1 MRGDSGRVFAVG
13 QALSQG
19 ALWAGPL
26 RPPSVKLTCAVL
38 AAAAA
43 LAASG
48 QVATEVN
55 RRYQTPEQRASIG
68 NGLGDPGRDARDKP
82 RELVASMQLRAG
94 MTVADVGTG
103 VGYMLPFL
111 DAAVGP
117 AGRLIA
123 EDIFPDFVDR
133 ARERAAKN
141 GLANVDFVLG
151 TETDPKLPAGKVDAV
166 LVLDTYH
173 HFDYPARMLAGIAQG
188 LAPGGRLF
196 IVDYYR
202 RPNAMPGQ
210 DAMHHIRL
218 DMDGVV
224 KEVES
229 NGFKLAWQRE
239 HIPGSQYIACFTK
252 SR

>member
-1 MRGDSGRVFAVG
+1 M
-13 QALSQG
+13 
-19 ALWAGPL
+19 
-26 RPPSVKLTCAVL
+26 KLAWVVL
-38 AAAAA
+38 AAVAT
-43 LAASG
+43 LAAFG

-55 RRYQTPEQRASIG
+55 RRYQDPEQRASIG
-68 NGLGDPGRDARDKP
+68 AGLGNPARDALQKP
-82 RELVASMQLRAG
+82 RELVAALQLRAG

-123 EDIFPDFVDR
+123 EDIFPDFLER
-133 ARERAAKN
+133 ARARAAKN
-141 GLANVDFVLG
+141 GLTNVDFVLG
-151 TETDPKLPAGKVDAV
+151 RETDPKLPAGKVDAV

-173 HFDYPARMLAGIAQG
+173 HFDYPGKMLSGIAQG

-218 DMDGVV
+218 DVDGVV
-224 KEVES
+224 KEVEAS
-229 NGFKLAWQRE
+229 GFKLAWQRE

>member
-1 MRGDSGRVFAVG
+1 
-13 QALSQG
+13 
-19 ALWAGPL
+19 
-26 RPPSVKLTCAVL
+26 VKLRWLAL
-38 AAAAA
+38 AAAAT

-48 QVATEVN
+48 QVASEAN
-55 RRYQTPEQRASIG
+55 RRYQTPEQRAGMGAS
-68 NGLGDPGRDARDKP
+68 LGDPGRDARQKP

-117 AGRLIA
+117 TGRLIA
-123 EDIFPDFVDR
+123 EDIFPDFLDK

-141 GLANVDFVLG
+141 SLTNVDFVLG
-151 TETDPKLPAGKVDAV
+151 TETDPKLPAGKVDTV

-173 HFDYPARMLAGIAQG
+173 HFDYPAKMLAGIAQG

-196 IVDYYR
+196 IVDFYR

-210 DAMHHIRL
+210 DAMDHIRL
-218 DMDGVV
+218 DVDGVV
-224 KEVES
+224 KEVEAA
-229 NGFKLAWQRE
+229 GFKLAWQRE
-239 HIPGSQYIACFTK
+239 HIPGSQYITCFTK

>member
-1 MRGDSGRVFAVG
+1 MKF
-13 QALSQG
+13 
-19 ALWAGPL
+19 
-26 RPPSVKLTCAVL
+26 TCAVL
-38 AAAAA
+38 IVAAT
-43 LAASG
+43 LASG
-48 QVATEVN
+48 QVATEAN
-55 RRYQTPEQRASIG
+55 RRYQTPEQRAG
-68 NGLGDPGRDARDKP
+68 MGTFLGDPARDARQKP

-123 EDIFPDFVDR
+123 EDIFPDFLDQ
-133 ARERAAKN
+133 ARVRAAKN
-141 GLANVDFVLG
+141 GLTNVDFVLG
-151 TETDPKLPAGKVDAV
+151 AETDPKLPAGKVDAV

-173 HFDYPARMLAGIAQG
+173 HFDYPAKMLAGIAQG

-196 IVDYYR
+196 IVDFYR

-210 DAMHHIRL
+210 DAMDHIRL
-218 DMDGVV
+218 DVDGVV
-224 KEVES
+224 KEVEAA
-229 NGFKLAWQRE
+229 GFKLSWQRA